1 MIKHDLETTELNK
14 NDLKE
19 MSKGEARTMIKTK
32 IEKATFSH
40 LQYLKKKSLENKTY
54 SVYKA
59 RTSTIPQNFYNQ
71 KQRR

>member
-32 IEKATFSH
+32 IEKATFSY
-40 LQYLKKKSLENKTY
+40 LQDFKKTHEKVKHI
-54 SVYKA
+54 VYTKL
-59 RTSTIPQNFYNQ
+59 
-71 KQRR
+71 